1 MPHTLIRRHFFRSL
15 FFLSSPSYLLFF
27 ALPCLCFSRRQ
38 NERVIAIYRSNT
50 GEKRRN
56 EGARQTI
63 ALRDNARRR
72 CFADAFKIIGG
83 FSNGE
88 FFSPFSPFFF
98 FFFFWKKEKGRGENK
113 SRNEDRSRAVDPAP
127 LGNVYVFV
135 YHKGGSSLQNSITA
149 SVKACS
155 QISVN
160 LYTRIKQTTRFL
172 FLSPAY
178 SLALYTRTS
187 SSLCASHE
195 LSKHA
200 KITFQRNC
208 RLSVQRK

>member
-98 FFFFWKKEKGRGENK
+98 FFFGKKR
-113 SRNEDRSRAVDPAP
+113 RAE
-127 LGNVYVFV
+127 
-135 YHKGGSSLQNSITA
+135 
-149 SVKACS
+149 VK
-155 QISVN
+155 IN
-160 LYTRIKQTTRFL
+160 PGTRIVAGLLTLLRWGT
-172 FLSPAY
+172 
-178 SLALYTRTS
+178 YTFSYTIREGAVYRT
-187 SSLCASHE
+187 A
-195 LSKHA
+195 
-200 KITFQRNC
+200 
-208 RLSVQRK
+208 